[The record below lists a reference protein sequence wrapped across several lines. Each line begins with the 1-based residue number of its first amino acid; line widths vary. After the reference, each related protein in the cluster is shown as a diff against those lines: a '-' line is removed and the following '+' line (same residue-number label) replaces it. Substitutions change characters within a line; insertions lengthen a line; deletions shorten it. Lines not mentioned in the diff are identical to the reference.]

1 MSVKKAEAD
10 ITQESMLQ
18 ENTAQENT
26 AQENTAQENTV
37 QENTIQENTA
47 QENAVQENVAQEST
61 VTNIE
66 INNIITKMIAYSKG
80 NKHDIAHFLK
90 VYTYARM
97 IGEMEKLAEKEQKTL
112 EIAAVIHDIACP
124 LCREK
129 YGNTNGNNQEKESPK
144 LVENFL
150 KDIPISAEIK
160 NRINYLVSHHHTY
173 TNVNGMD
180 YRILLEADFLV
191 NADESSMSEAAIR
204 KARERIFETGT
215 GKNLLTSI
223 YQL

>member
-1 MSVKKAEAD
+1 MSVKNEED
-10 ITQESMLQ
+10 ITKESII
-18 ENTAQENT
+18 
-26 AQENTAQENTV
+26 
-37 QENTIQENTA
+37 QENTIQENTV
-47 QENAVQENVAQEST
+47 QENAVQENMVKESA

-66 INNIITKMIAYSKG
+66 VNNIITKMIDYSKG

-97 IGEMEKLAEKEQKTL
+97 IGEMENLGEKEQKTL

-150 KDIPISAEIK
+150 KDIPISQEMK

-173 TNVNGMD
+173 TNVNGLD

-191 NADESSMSEAAIR
+191 NADESGMSETAIR
-204 KARERIFETGT
+204 NARERIFETGT

>member
-10 ITQESMLQ
+10 ITQESMIQENATQ

-26 AQENTAQENTV
+26 AQENTAQKNT
-37 QENTIQENTA
+37 TQENTA

-124 LCREK
+124 LCRE
-129 YGNTNGNNQEKESPK
+129 NMVIQMA
-144 LVENFL
+144 
-150 KDIPISAEIK
+150 I
-160 NRINYLVSHHHTY
+160 
-173 TNVNGMD
+173 
-180 YRILLEADFLV
+180 
-191 NADESSMSEAAIR
+191 IR
-204 KARERIFETGT
+204 KKKAR
-215 GKNLLTSI
+215 NW
-223 YQL
+223 

>member
-18 ENTAQENT
+18 ENIT
-26 AQENTAQENTV
+26 
-37 QENTIQENTA
+37 QENTA

-97 IGEMEKLAEKEQKTL
+97 IGEMEKLAEKRAKNTGNCSCDPRHCL
-112 EIAAVIHDIACP
+112 P
-124 LCREK
+124 LM
-129 YGNTNGNNQEKESPK
+129 Q
-144 LVENFL
+144 
-150 KDIPISAEIK
+150 
-160 NRINYLVSHHHTY
+160 
-173 TNVNGMD
+173 
-180 YRILLEADFLV
+180 
-191 NADESSMSEAAIR
+191 
-204 KARERIFETGT
+204 
-215 GKNLLTSI
+215 GKI
-223 YQL
+223 W